1 MRIHMLVWGLVTVK
15 CSQKRIPKKLRDEID
30 VKFKDVTVNFSDGIV
45 SIRSESGSSWMISKK
60 ESVGGYGGFSMSYGK
75 ATIQE
80 MTPWTFIIKAY
91 YLSGENYI
99 PVDIMG
105 LFESDS

>member
-1 MRIHMLVWGLVTVK
+1 MKIHMLVWSLVTVK
-15 CSQKRIPKKLRDEID
+15 CSQKRKPKELRDKINVE
-30 VKFKDVTVNFSDGIV
+30 FRDVTVNFGDGIV
-45 SIRSESGSSWMISKK
+45 SIRPESGGSWMISKK
-60 ESVGGYGGFSMSYGK
+60 EKISGYGGFSMSYGK
-75 ATIQE
+75 ATVQE
-80 MTPWTFIIKAY
+80 MTPWTFIIKAH

>member
-1 MRIHMLVWGLVTVK
+1 
-15 CSQKRIPKKLRDEID
+15 
-30 VKFKDVTVNFSDGIV
+30 
-45 SIRSESGSSWMISKK
+45 MISKK

>member
-1 MRIHMLVWGLVTVK
+1 MLVWGLVTVK

-30 VKFKDVTVNFSDGIV
+30 VEFRDVTVNFSDGMV
-45 SIRSESGSSWMISKK
+45 SIRPESGGSWMISKK
-60 ESVGGYGGFSMSYGK
+60 GRVGGYGGFSMSYGK

-80 MTPWTFIIKAY
+80 MTPWTFIINAH
-91 YLSGENYI
+91 YLSGKNYI